1 MQRILSDEHLRAAI
15 ENTIDKYR
23 WGYEGDLD
31 RVIDTGDALLHGFE
45 NPSYARGFAVR
56 FRLDPV
62 RAQERLQ
69 EIIAQA
75 EEGGRRYIWIT
86 GPSSEPADV
95 SDLLVVRGLPRTIVW
110 DGLALRDLSQ
120 RFQHGEEATAEP
132 LSYANAEEYALMN
145 ARDSGNEAT
154 YPERL
159 AAAHRLIENGQREA
173 QVWVGRVDGVAAG
186 CAVLRVEEDGI
197 AYLRNAFT
205 LPEFRGR
212 GVYLAMIEARIAFA
226 RAAGCVAA
234 VVQAQ
239 IHSSSPVLRK
249 RGFEPLCRLYGHMR
263 MR

>member
-1 MQRILSDEHLRAAI
+1 MQHILSDEYLRTAI
-15 ENTIDKYR
+15 ENTIYNYR
-23 WGYEGDLD
+23 WSYEGDLD
-31 RVIDTGDALLHGFE
+31 RVVDMGDVLFQGFE
-45 NPSYARGFAVR
+45 NPAYARGFAAR
-56 FRLDPV
+56 FRLDPA

-69 EIIAQA
+69 EIITLA
-75 EEGGRRYIWIT
+75 EEGGRRYIWLT

-120 RFQHGEEATAEP
+120 QFQHGEQVTAEP

-145 ARDSGNEAT
+145 ARESGNEAT

-159 AAAHRLIENGQREA
+159 AAAHRLIENGQRNA

-205 LPEFRGR
+205 LSEFRGR
-212 GVYLAMIEARIAFA
+212 GVYLALIEARLAFA

-239 IHSSSPVLRK
+239 IQSSSPVLRK
-249 RGFEPLCRLYGHMR
+249 RGFVPLCRLYGHVR
-263 MR
+263 VG